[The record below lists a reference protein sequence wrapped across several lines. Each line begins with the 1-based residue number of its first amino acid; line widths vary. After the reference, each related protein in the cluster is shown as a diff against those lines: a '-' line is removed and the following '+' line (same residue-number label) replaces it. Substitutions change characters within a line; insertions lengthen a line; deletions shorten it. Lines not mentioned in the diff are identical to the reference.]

1 MRKNSAQLSLG
12 LYLCHA
18 NVRVAVKYF
27 CKLVASTELQAVE
40 RFLYVEWLHHF
51 RI

>member
-12 LYLCHA
+12 LYLWYA
-18 NVRVAVKYF
+18 NVG
-27 CKLVASTELQAVE
+27 STELQAVE
-40 RFLYVEWLHHF
+40 GFLYVEWLHHF

>member
-12 LYLCHA
+12 LYYSLLTCG
-18 NVRVAVKYF
+18 
-27 CKLVASTELQAVE
+27 KLVASTELQAVE